1 MPSSISASVANMPY
15 THLEAVTPSDTVSF
29 TGGMCRALYIGVA
42 GDVTVLAE
50 DDSTAVLL
58 KSCPVGLI
66 AIRAKRVN
74 STGTAATNI
83 VALS

>member
-1 MPSSISASVANMPY
+1 MNSLTASASQMPY
-15 THLEAVTPSDTVSF
+15 THLEAVTPSDTVAL

-50 DDSTAVLL
+50 DDTTAVLL
-58 KSCPVGLI
+58 KACPVGLI

-74 STGTAATNI
+74 ATGTAATNI